1 MANKNNKNQH
11 MNKQFG
17 VILFLWMA
25 IVTEVFAQSPTSN
38 QRYIPSISS
47 PNGNYIYMYDLL
59 SDMMSDSTKLASTD
73 YFVIER
79 RTVMQDGADSNQS
92 DNKKMGLVRVVQNN
106 GELNK
111 LFSADD
117 IVTMKSAFNVR
128 SNADLVNYFK
138 TKTDP
143 RSYGF
148 NYLSNAVK
156 IAMGHMY
163 IDKEVKEGEKY
174 MYILTRVDKNKT
186 EEPWGYTFVETKSGN
201 DALNQLKPKT
211 GNIIATDSFISVS
224 WKLPLPPKA
233 KEAVNKLIASKKS
246 FKNLVKLL
254 PFELNMVRAK
264 IFSYNAQG
272 WSPLPEMS
280 FGNPNSTGDT
290 LSFFYY
296 KKTVP
301 DEVVSCYLQ
310 LEDEVQ
316 NIGPHSDTSTSYAID
331 KKRLPIIISIKT
343 EEVLDGVKIN
353 WKKLPQQPYIAGV
366 EITKTDGNSVD
377 TVAILSAKDSV
388 YTDYRLKV
396 GVSYTYNVKGLYL
409 PQTNLK
415 QDLPA
420 QGLGMY
426 TVFSKPLP
434 PSNLVVENAGPNIA
448 LKWNYDSV
456 PSFFGYYVYRG
467 TSPDNMAIV
476 GGPLKKKNYID
487 TSATLS
493 GRSKYYYAVVTQNL
507 REDASANSNMVEI
520 VPNRKIETV
529 SPNDLHFY
537 FSNDKLILEWND
549 VRKQDDAI
557 VGYAIKKTTVGNKGF
572 DFLTKDRIET
582 TTIFDSV
589 IVAGTTYQYS
599 IASINTRGDTSEYS
613 AVKEYKLE
621 KEPVAIL
628 ADFTARNVEAGIEL
642 EWAAMEYPDRK
653 LYNIYRKVSIDQPA
667 VKIGSVTSNTF
678 LFVDKTTQKNTSYIY
693 EISITDTD
701 GREGLK
707 SNAKAVKRK

>member
-1 MANKNNKNQH
+1 MS
-11 MNKQFG
+11 KQFG
-17 VILFLWMA
+17 GILFLLMVMNA
-25 IVTEVFAQSPTSN
+25 TVFAQSPTNN

-59 SDMMSDSTKLASTD
+59 SDMMTDSTKLASTD

-79 RTVMQDGADSNQS
+79 RTVLQDGADSNQS
-92 DNKKMGLVRVVQNN
+92 DNKKIGMARVVQSN
-106 GELNK
+106 GDLNK

-128 SNADLVNYFK
+128 SNADLLNFFK
-138 TKTDP
+138 TKSDP
-143 RSYGF
+143 RYYGF

-163 IDKEVKEGEKY
+163 IDKEAKEGEKY
-174 MYILTRVDKNKT
+174 IYVLTRVDKNKT
-186 EEPWGYTFVETKSGN
+186 EEPWGYTFVETKVGN

-233 KEAVNKLIASKKS
+233 KEAANKLVTSKKS

-290 LSFFYY
+290 LTFYY
-296 KKTVP
+296 SKKTVP

-316 NIGPHSDTSTSYAID
+316 NIGPNSDTSTSYAID
-331 KKRLPIIISIKT
+331 KKRLPIVVSIQTKD
-343 EEVLDGVKIN
+343 VLDGVEIN

-366 EITKTDGNSVD
+366 EITKTNGFTVD
-377 TVAILSAKDSV
+377 TVAILSNRDSV

-396 GVSYTYNVKGLYL
+396 GIGYTYNVKALFL
-409 PQTNLK
+409 PKTNLI
-415 QDLPA
+415 QDIPA

-426 TVFSKPLP
+426 TIFSKPLP
-434 PSNLVVENAGPNIA
+434 PSNLVVENAGTNIA

-456 PSFFGYYVYRG
+456 PSFFGYYIYRG

-476 GGPLKKKNYID
+476 GGPLKTKNYID

-493 GRSKYYYAVVTQNL
+493 GRSKYYYTVVTQNL

-529 SPNDLHFY
+529 SPNDLRFY

-557 VGYAIKKTTVGNKGF
+557 VGYAIKKNTVGSKRV
-572 DFLTKDRIET
+572 DFLTKTVIET
-582 TTIFDSV
+582 TTAFDSI

-599 IASINTRGDTSEYS
+599 IASIDTRGDTSEYS
-613 AVKEYKLE
+613 SVKEYKLE

-642 EWAAMEYPDRK
+642 EWAAMEYADRK
-653 LYNIYRKVSIDQPA
+653 SYNIYRKFSIDQPA
-667 VKIGSVTSNTF
+667 VKIGSVSANTF
-678 LFVDKTTQKNTSYIY
+678 LFVDKTAQKNTNYIY
-693 EISITDTD
+693 EISITDID

-707 SNAKAVKRK
+707 SIAKAVKRK

>member
-1 MANKNNKNQH
+1 MS
-11 MNKQFG
+11 KQFG
-17 VILFLWMA
+17 GILFLL
-25 IVTEVFAQSPTSN
+25 IVMNATVFAQTPTSN
-38 QRYIPSISS
+38 QRYIPSVSS

-59 SDMMSDSTKLASTD
+59 SDMISDSTKLATTD
-73 YFVIER
+73 YFIIER
-79 RTVMQDGADSNQS
+79 RTVLQDGADSNQS
-92 DNKKMGLVRVVQNN
+92 DNKKIGLARVVQSN

-117 IVTMKSAFNVR
+117 IVTLKSAFNVK
-128 SNADLVNYFK
+128 SNADILNFFK

-143 RSYGF
+143 RYYGF
-148 NYLSNAVK
+148 NYLSNTVK

-163 IDKEVKEGEKY
+163 IDKEAKEGEKY
-174 MYILTRVDKNKT
+174 IYILTRVDKSKA

-201 DALNQLKPKT
+201 KALNQLKPRT
-211 GNIIATDSFISVS
+211 ANIIATDSFISIS
-224 WKLPLPPKA
+224 WKLPLPPKE
-233 KEAVNKLIASKKS
+233 KDAVNKLIAGKKS
-246 FKNLVKLL
+246 FKNLSKLL

-272 WSPLPEMS
+272 WSPMPEMS
-280 FGNPNSTGDT
+280 FGSPNSTGDT
-290 LSFFYY
+290 LSFFYS

-301 DEVVSCYLQ
+301 DEVLSCYLQ

-316 NIGPHSDTSTSYAID
+316 NIGPQSDTSTSYAID

-343 EEVLDGVKIN
+343 KEVLDGVEIG

-377 TVAILSAKDSV
+377 TVAILSANDSV

-396 GVSYTYNVKGLYL
+396 GISYTYNVKALYL
-409 PQTNLK
+409 PQTNLT
-415 QDLPA
+415 QEIPA
-420 QGLGMY
+420 QGLGSY
-426 TVFSKPLP
+426 TIFSKPLP
-434 PSNLVVENAGPNIA
+434 PRALTVENIGEDVS
-448 LKWNYDSV
+448 LKWQYDSV
-456 PSFFGYYVYRG
+456 PSFFGFYVYRG

-476 GGPLKKKNYID
+476 GGPLKTKNYID

-493 GRSKYYYAVVTQNL
+493 GRSKYYYTVVTQNL
-507 REDASANSNMVEI
+507 REDASANSNMVDI

-537 FSNDKLILEWND
+537 FSNDKLILEWSD

-557 VGYAIKKTTVGNKGF
+557 VGFAIKKTTAGKKDF
-572 DFLTKDRIET
+572 SFLTKDIIET
-582 TTIFDSV
+582 TTAFDSI

-613 AVKEYKLE
+613 SVKEYKLE

-628 ADFTARNVEAGIEL
+628 SDFTARNVEAGIEL
-642 EWAAMEYPDRK
+642 EWAAMEYADRK
-653 LYNIYRKVSIDQPA
+653 SYNIYRKISVDQPG
-667 VKIGSVTSNTF
+667 VKIGTVAANTF
-678 LFVDKTTQKNTSYIY
+678 LFVDKTAQKNTTYIY
-693 EISITDTD
+693 EISITEID
-701 GREGLK
+701 GREGIK
-707 SNAKAVKRK
+707 SIAKSVKRK